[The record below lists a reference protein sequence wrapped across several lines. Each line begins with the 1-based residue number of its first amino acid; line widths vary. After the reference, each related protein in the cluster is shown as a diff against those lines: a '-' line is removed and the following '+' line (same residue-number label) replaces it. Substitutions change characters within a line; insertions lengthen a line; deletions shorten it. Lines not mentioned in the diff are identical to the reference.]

1 MVRQWT
7 LTPLCVGSSPTIPG
21 EKKMSIEIYFNNQW
35 KETTLPLIH
44 LTKSRN
50 GKTGTATFVFLRPV
64 LFQFSFSSFF
74 PLKTI
79 SVTWKKKFFETND
92 LQILFSEGKPFLVKT
107 TFLFKNSQ
115 QWFEFVTLLNTFSKE
130 TGLVF
135 STSFPIEKKEEK
147 EKKSKKK

>member
-1 MVRQWT
+1 
-7 LTPLCVGSSPTIPG
+7 
-21 EKKMSIEIYFNNQW
+21 MSIEIYFNNQW

-50 GKTGTATFVFLRPV
+50 GKTGTATFVFLRPA
-64 LFQFSFSSFF
+64 LFQFLFSSFF
-74 PLKTI
+74 PLKTV
-79 SVTWKKKFFETND
+79 SVIWKKKLFETND
-92 LQILFSEGKPFLVKT
+92 IQILFSEGKPFFIKT

-135 STSFPIEKKEEK
+135 STSFTTEKKED
-147 EKKSKKK
+147 KK